1 MMDRQQMLR
10 IGLEGLT
17 AHKVRSILT
26 MLGIIFG
33 VSAVIAMLSVGEGA
47 KQEALEKFKTLGVN
61 NIIVR
66 DKDLSEEELEEVRAK
81 FSQGLTMQ
89 DAEAIK
95 KIVSTV
101 EEVAPQAE
109 VEVEAKFEDKT
120 SKVTLVGVTPIFQ
133 SLLNYTPDRGD
144 FISQDHYDRDQR
156 VCILG
161 SEVART
167 LFPIENPIGK
177 LVKLGDQ
184 WFEVIGTMGPKA
196 LFTETVGELAARNLN
211 QDVFIPLSTLLRRFN
226 KEEALASELNQLTIR
241 VSDSSQLMESAA
253 VIRRII
259 TRRHYKNDDF
269 DLVIPYE
276 LLLQEEKE
284 RRIYNM
290 VLGSI
295 AAISLLVGGIG
306 IMNIMLATV
315 LERTREIGVRRA
327 LGARRIDIMNQFLI
341 EAVGL
346 SLVGGLIG
354 VTLGVS
360 MSLIIDM
367 IAEFQTIVSTFSVLV
382 AFIVSGAVGIA
393 AGTVPARR
401 AANINPIEALRFE

>member
-1 MMDRQQMLR
+1 MDKSLQLL

-17 AHKVRSILT
+17 AHKVRSVLT
-26 MLGIIFG
+26 MLGVIFG
-33 VSAVIAMLSVGEGA
+33 VGAVIAMLSVGEGA
-47 KQEALEKFKTLGVN
+47 KQEALEKYKTLGVN

-66 DKDLSEEELEEVRAK
+66 DKNLSEKELEEVRAK
-81 FSQGLTMQ
+81 FSQGLTLH
-89 DAEAIK
+89 DARAITA
-95 KIVSTV
+95 IVPTV
-101 EEVAPQAE
+101 EQVAPQAE
-109 VEVEAKFEDKT
+109 LEVEARYEDK
-120 SKVTLVGVTPIFQ
+120 SAKVTLVGVTPAFQ
-133 SLLNYTPDRGD
+133 TLLNFHPNRGE
-144 FISQDHYDRDQR
+144 FLTEDHYQRDLR

-161 SEVART
+161 ADVART
-167 LFPIENPIGK
+167 LFPIEDPLGK
-177 LVKLGDQ
+177 QVKLDDQ
-184 WFEVIGTMGPKA
+184 WFRIVGTMGTKA

-211 QDVFIPLSTLLRRFN
+211 QDVYIPLSSLLRRFT
-226 KEEALASELNQLTIR
+226 KPEQLASPLNQLTIR
-241 VSDSSQLMESAA
+241 VQDSSQLMESAA
-253 VIRRII
+253 IIRRIMN
-259 TRRHYKNDDF
+259 RRHHNNDDF

-327 LGARRIDIMNQFLI
+327 LGATRKDIMTQFLI
-341 EAVGL
+341 EAIGL

-354 VTLGVS
+354 VTLGVG
-360 MSLIIDM
+360 MSWTIDA
-367 IAEFQTIVSTFSVLV
+367 IAEFKTIVSTLSVLV
-382 AFIVSGAVGIA
+382 AFMVSGTVGVV